1 MIDQCLIFSLA
12 RSCVVWTD
20 FNQLNLDKDS
30 DGTLDKKELTDKKIA
45 KVFDQ
50 IDTDAD
56 GNIDAKELAAYF
68 EQSQEIRFKLP
79 IFMNDKQP
87 LLAAVFLS
95 IWYLSA
101 WFSD

>member
-1 MIDQCLIFSLA
+1 MIDQRLIFSPA

-50 IDTDAD
+50 MDTDAD
-56 GNIDAKELAAYF
+56 GTNDAKELSVFF
-68 EQSQEIRFKLP
+68 EKS
-79 IFMNDKQP
+79 
-87 LLAAVFLS
+87 
-95 IWYLSA
+95 
-101 WFSD
+101 